1 MFLLTSL
8 PATLETPLKK
18 KVRLVDF
25 GMKCA
30 GGLLAFPC
38 RVKHAVA
45 VGFDLLSALL
55 TVWMAFSLR
64 LEQLHRPEGL
74 QWIPYLLAPA
84 LILPMFTYANL
95 YRAILRHSGF
105 AVFVRLVK
113 TTGIYGALFFAV
125 VLLLKLPQVPL
136 SVALLQPM
144 LFLIAAGGS
153 RALVRFVY
161 HNRGFNA
168 MYNAKA
174 STNRILIYG
183 AGSAGAEI
191 ASSIRRI
198 SKFDLAGYLDDDPKL
213 HGRTIHGLQVFSPDE
228 AESLIGREGI
238 NNLLIAMPSASRARR
253 NEIVQRFKNL
263 PVRIQMLPGIEEL
276 ADGKVSVAD
285 VREVKIEDLL
295 GRDPLQVNHDRIK
308 QSVAGRVVMVTGA
321 GGSIGSELCRQL
333 LAANPSVLLLL
344 EQAEHN
350 LYTIHNDL
358 EQRRIRLGS
367 VTRVLPLL
375 CDVTD
380 TVRLAEIFSVFNPEV
395 IYHAAAYK
403 HVPMVEHNPAE
414 GLRNNVFGTRCVAEA
429 AIRQGV
435 SSFVLV
441 STDKAVRPTNI
452 MGASK
457 RLCEMILQAF
467 AAEPGHATCFS
478 MVRFGNVL
486 GSSGSVVPLFRR
498 QIKEGGPLSITH
510 RDITRYFMSIPE
522 ASQLVIKA
530 GTFATGGEV
539 FLLDMGEPV
548 KIIDLARR
556 MVELSGLTVRDEAHP
571 DGDIEIRVTGLR
583 PGEKLYEELLIGNNP
598 EPTLNPRI
606 FKASEQFK
614 PWAELEPELA
624 CMKEAIGRNDVEEIK
639 MLLKRIIPEYQPSAE
654 TSDLVAM
661 EKEIDVQHHAC
672 VTEPVGEHAKKE
684 IHFRP
689 PKPGVQTRNEKEG
702 VSAFSRSVLFGNGHD
717 LHRFGPGN
725 SLFFPEKAMDSSSHT
740 TNRTI
745 LVVEDDN
752 VTSLILKASL
762 KGDNITTRYAGSGLD
777 AIELVNRHPEV
788 SLVLMDIM
796 MTEMDGLKAT
806 KLIKEIRPELPIIVQ
821 TSSTFQIDRNKAIEA
836 GCNGFISKPIDKQE
850 LLEMM
855 ENLLSA

>member
-8 PATLETPLKK
+8 PAMLETPLKK
-18 KVRLVDF
+18 LMHPAF
-25 GMKCA
+25 SGMKS
-30 GGLLAFPC
+30 GEGVLAFPR
-38 RVKHAVA
+38 RVKQAVA
-45 VGFDLLSALL
+45 IGFDLLSAVL

-64 LEQLHRPEGL
+64 LELFHRPEGAE
-74 QWIPYLLAPA
+74 WVPYLLAPA
-84 LILPMFTYANL
+84 LMLPVFIQAGL

-105 AVFVRLVK
+105 VVFIRVIKAAGV
-113 TTGIYGALFFAV
+113 YGVLFFAA
-125 VLLLKLPQVPL
+125 LLLLNLAQVPR
-136 SVALLQPM
+136 SVALLQPI
-144 LFLIAAGGS
+144 LFLLATGGS
-153 RALVRFVY
+153 RALVRFL
-161 HNRGFNA
+161 HHTGGLQA
-168 MYNAKA
+168 AESPKA
-174 STNRILIYG
+174 SPNRLLIYG

-191 ASSIRRI
+191 ASSIGRS
-198 SKFDLAGYLDDDPKL
+198 SKFELAGYVDDDPQL
-213 HGRTIHGLQVFSPDE
+213 HGRTMNGMPVFSPDE
-228 AESLIGREGI
+228 AERLIVREGI
-238 NNLLIAMPSASRARR
+238 SNMLLAMPSLSRARR
-253 NEIVQRFKNL
+253 NEIVQRFRKL
-263 PVRIQMLPGIEEL
+263 PLRIQMLPGLEEL
-276 ADGKVSVAD
+276 AEGRVNVAD
-285 VREVKIEDLL
+285 VREVEIEDLL

-308 QSVAGRVVMVTGA
+308 QSIAGRVVMVTGA

-333 LAANPSVLLLL
+333 LAAHPSVLLLL

-358 EQRRIRLGS
+358 EQRRMRLGS
-367 VTRVLPLL
+367 ETRVLPLL

-380 TVRLAEIFSVFNPEV
+380 TVRIAEIFSVFNPEV

-435 SSFVLV
+435 PSFVLV

-467 AAEPGHATCFS
+467 AAEPAHNTCFS

-510 RDITRYFMSIPE
+510 REITRYFMSIPE

-530 GTFATGGEV
+530 GTFAHGGEV
-539 FLLDMGEPV
+539 FLLDMGDPV

-571 DGDIEIRVTGLR
+571 EGDIEIRVTGLR

-606 FKASEQFK
+606 FKASEQYM
-614 PWAELEPELA
+614 PWSELEPELA
-624 CMKEAIGRNDVEEIK
+624 CMKEAIGRNDVGEIK

-661 EKEIDVQHHAC
+661 ERAICVQHCAEVPEYSGAHAGKEIR
-672 VTEPVGEHAKKE
+672 
-684 IHFRP
+684 FRP
-689 PKPGVQTRNEKEG
+689 SKPGVPVRKEREG
-702 VSAFSRSVLFGNGHD
+702 ISASARPVFTGNGSE
-717 LHRFGPGN
+717 LHLSGLDNSPIMPGQ
-725 SLFFPEKAMDSSSHT
+725 
-740 TNRTI
+740 TI
-745 LVVEDDN
+745 LIVEDDN
-752 VTSLILKASL
+752 VTSLILKTSL
-762 KGDNITTRYAGSGLD
+762 KGSNIATLHAGNGID
-777 AIELVNRHPEV
+777 AVELVKRHPEV
-788 SLVLMDIM
+788 SLVLMDILM
-796 MTEMDGLKAT
+796 PEMDGFEAT
-806 KLIKEIRPELPIIVQ
+806 MLIKQLRPELPVIVQ
-821 TSSTFQIDRNKAIEA
+821 TSLKLQADREKAADA
-836 GCNGFISKPIDKQE
+836 GCDGFISKPIDKYE
-850 LLEMM
+850 LLKMM
-855 ENLLSA
+855 QVLLNR